1 MQGKSDCSPAKI
13 SWKGVN
19 CKFLNVILIIEQTSF
34 IIIRKFLRKRKYER
48 VVRMKKL
55 LSLCLV
61 LILLCSAVPGALAA
75 QQYGYINGDATLHIN
90 ASKQAASVAK
100 LTEGTKVE
108 ILSFVE
114 EEDAFYQIKTV
125 HGNDTGY
132 VAEEKVDLV
141 ITREEAGI
149 KAKDPVKRGELVS
162 RESDYPVLKK
172 DGYLTREELLTEEN
186 IGKYT
191 LLEENMKDD
200 AVLHLKDR
208 LFTLGY
214 ITSQSDN
221 NKYVKSTTTAIK
233 KFQAANG
240 LEETGIAD
248 PTTQALLYSELALTE
263 KGKQIPAA
271 GTLQITKGIVEK
283 ERQSGSTAVSF
294 SLKNHGKAT
303 IDAFE
308 MYMVPYSAYGNRV
321 TYKDYTESL
330 MEEMKLFTMSN
341 ETTTIKGGS
350 TLSYQKYGY
359 VISLPGEYYGG
370 AKGCVISYH
379 TTDGE
384 TVVVPDDRRIWYGV
398 GKGVTEGE
406 SMPKVMALTPA
417 EEEAAEAWEL
427 GVDTFYVDDEYAEI
441 FSLREGAFV
450 NTVENGSPA
459 AEAGLEAGDIILA
472 IGETRIFG
480 QTSLARARARMA
492 EGDSQLML
500 YWRNGQVYVT
510 TLTRPGA
517 VAL

>member
-1 MQGKSDCSPAKI
+1 
-13 SWKGVN
+13 
-19 CKFLNVILIIEQTSF
+19 
-34 IIIRKFLRKRKYER
+34 
-48 VVRMKKL
+48 MKKVL
-55 LSLCLV
+55 ALCTMLV
-61 LILLCSAVPGALAA
+61 LLAGMALPCAQA
-75 QQYGYINGDATLHIN
+75 EKQQYGYINEETTLYIN
-90 ASKQAASVAK
+90 ASSKAAAVCK
-100 LTEGTKVE
+100 LAEGTKVE
-108 ILSFVE
+108 IISFVDE
-114 EEDAFYQIKTV
+114 NDAAFYQVKTV
-125 HGNDTGY
+125 RGNETGY
-132 VAEEKVDLV
+132 VTEERVDLV
-141 ITREEAGI
+141 ITRQEAGI
-149 KAKDPVKRGELVS
+149 EAKPAPKLGELVA

-186 IGKYT
+186 ISHYS
-191 LLEENMKDD
+191 LLEEGMKGDE
-200 AVLHLKDR
+200 VLALKDR
-208 LFTLGY
+208 LFKLGY
-214 ITSQSDN
+214 IKSQSDN
-221 NKYVKSTTTAIK
+221 KNYIKSTTTAIK
-233 KFQAANG
+233 KFQAANE

-248 PTTQALLYSELALTE
+248 PATQALLYSELALTE
-263 KGKQIPAA
+263 KGKQIPTV

-370 AKGCVISYH
+370 AKGCVISFH
-379 TTDGE
+379 TTEGE

-406 SMPKVMALTPA
+406 TMPRVMALTPA
-417 EEEAAEAWEL
+417 EEAAAETWEL
-427 GVDTFYVDDEYAEI
+427 GVESFYVDDEYAEI
-441 FSLREGAFV
+441 FALREGAFV
-450 NTVENGSPA
+450 NLVDEGSPA

-472 IGETRIFG
+472 IGDTRIFG

-492 EGDSQLML
+492 EGESQLML
-500 YWRNGQVYVT
+500 YWRNGKVYVT